1 MGDYV
6 KAMQYHKH
14 DLTLAR
20 TMGDRLGEAKASGNL
35 GNTLKVMGKFEEAV
49 ICCRR
54 HLEICQEHRDRV
66 GEGRALYNLGN
77 VYHAKVKLSP
87 LLRHLT
93 EAHFNN
99 KVACCLV
106 STAIISESDSLFP
119 ISFLN
124 ALTCLMLGA
133 SLLW

>member
-77 VYHAKVKLSP
+77 VYHAKVRKIIHAIP
-87 LLRHLT
+87 IMHVFLLQKRRQERALGDLYILKI
-93 EAHFNN
+93 NN
-99 KVACCLV
+99 V
-106 STAIISESDSLFP
+106 FP
-119 ISFLN
+119 
-124 ALTCLMLGA
+124 
-133 SLLW
+133 